1 MPLCRDLGPS
11 PCAFCG
17 ITYLLTYLVL
27 LHVHVRTSTPS
38 ETEIGRAIPGAAE
51 AEQPAAHGRFA
62 GSSADA
68 TDPTRM
74 RRMRLVEATRRYSN
88 VPTRFAPQQRHPGTP
103 TSSPP
108 LATAVTLVCQIRPL
122 SACVLR

>member
-38 ETEIGRAIPGAAE
+38 EKEIGRAIPGGRAACC
-51 AEQPAAHGRFA
+51 AWPGFA